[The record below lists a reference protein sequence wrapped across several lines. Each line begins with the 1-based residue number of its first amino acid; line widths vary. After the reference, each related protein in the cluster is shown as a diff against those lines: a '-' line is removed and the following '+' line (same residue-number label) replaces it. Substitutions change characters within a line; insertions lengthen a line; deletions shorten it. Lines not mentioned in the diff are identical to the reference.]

1 VRVVLVGPPGA
12 GKGTQ
17 AGVLSEKL
25 GVPHISTGD
34 LFRAH
39 VEQATDLGR
48 EAKRYMDAGEL
59 VPDDVT
65 NEMVHQRLADEDA
78 RVGFLLDGFPRTVAQ
93 ADVLGAYLQEQ
104 GARLDAVLEFE
115 VPERVVMDRLLERG
129 RNDDTEDVI
138 HRRFEVY
145 RNETAPLLE
154 YYANRLVTV
163 DAVGT
168 VDEVTARALKALQ
181 ALP

>member
-1 VRVVLVGPPGA
+1 MRVVLVGPPGA

-25 GVPHISTGD
+25 GVPHISSGD

-39 VEQATDLGR
+39 VEEATELGR

-65 NEMVHQRLADEDA
+65 NEMVHQRLAEDDA

-93 ADVLGAYLQEQ
+93 ADVLGAYLLEQ
-104 GARLDAVLEFE
+104 SARLDAVLEFE

-129 RNDDTEDVI
+129 RADDTEDVI

-145 RNETAPLLE
+145 RSETAPLLE
-154 YYANRLVTV
+154 YYADRLLTI

>member
-1 VRVVLVGPPGA
+1 MRVVLVGPPGA

-25 GVPHISTGD
+25 GVPHISSGD
-34 LFRAH
+34 LFRVH
-39 VEQATDLGR
+39 VELATDLGR

-65 NEMVHQRLADEDA
+65 NEMVHQRLGEEDA

-93 ADVLGAYLQEQ
+93 ADVLGAYLEEQ
-104 GARLDAVLEFE
+104 SARLNAVLEFE
-115 VPERVVMDRLLERG
+115 VSERVVMDRLLDRG
-129 RNDDTEDVI
+129 RTDDTEDVI

-154 YYANRLVTV
+154 YYADRLISI
-163 DAVGT
+163 DAIGS